1 MIEKSYDKVR
11 DVMIPEV
18 KPIDGLATV
27 AEAIHQMR
35 ENRFGSLIVAKRSEG
50 DEYGLVTMHA
60 IARQVIEPN
69 LSPERVNVY
78 EIMEKPALSVRGD
91 MNIRYAI
98 RLLERMNQ
106 QSALVVD
113 ENTAIGTVSLLD
125 MVSRYINQ

>member
-18 KPIDGLATV
+18 KTIDGLATV
-27 AEAIHQMR
+27 AEAIRQMR
-35 ENRFGSLIVAKRSEG
+35 KNSSGSLIVTKRSEG

>member
-1 MIEKSYDKVR
+1 MSEKSYDKVR
-11 DVMIPEV
+11 DVMMPEV
-18 KPIDGLATV
+18 KTIDGLATV
-27 AEAIHQMR
+27 AEAIRQMGK
-35 ENRFGSLIVAKRSEG
+35 NSFGSLIVAKRNEG
-50 DEYGLVTMHA
+50 DEYGLVTMQA

-113 ENTAIGTVSLLD
+113 ENIAIGTVSLLD

>member
-1 MIEKSYDKVR
+1 MNEKSYDKVR
-11 DVMIPEV
+11 DVMMPEV
-18 KPIDGLATV
+18 KTIDGLATV
-27 AEAIHQMR
+27 AEAIRQMR
-35 ENRFGSLIVAKRSEG
+35 KNSSGSLIVTKRSEG